1 MNWQFVAEEDRVR
14 GRRDPIDHSTLPP
27 ARRAGNFTGLHCS
40 KPTTSADGGAALS
53 EAETLFEDEATVRE
67 RIAQRLSGVE
77 RIIVVMSG
85 KGGVGKSAV
94 SVNLALALAQLGRSV
109 GLLDADLNG
118 PSVAKML
125 GLRGQPLR
133 VTGAGDLGA
142 VPGPRGL
149 RVQSM
154 DFFMQGSQALDW
166 DGPAGEGASA
176 RSALEQAAIGD
187 LLGRTEWGAL
197 DHLVIDLAPGADRL
211 PALARWLPP
220 VAAAVAVT
228 IPTEVA
234 LLAVERSLRRV
245 YDLRFPLIGIV
256 ENMGTS
262 ICGKCGA
269 EGPLFRETSG
279 IEIDLGSEVIA
290 RVPFDTRL
298 AEAADAGQPFLDA
311 NADSIAAQ
319 AFAQLAE
326 RVDAYQ
332 QPGPEGESW

>member
-1 MNWQFVAEEDRVR
+1 MSDSAPRASETTFEGIEEM
-14 GRRDPIDHSTLPP
+14 L
-27 ARRAGNFTGLHCS
+27 
-40 KPTTSADGGAALS
+40 
-53 EAETLFEDEATVRE
+53 EDEAVVRE
-67 RIAQRLSGVE
+67 RVHHGLAAVE
-77 RIIVVMSG
+77 RVVVVMSG

-94 SVNLALALAQLGRSV
+94 SVNLALALAARGHAV

-125 GLRGQPLR
+125 GLRGQPVR
-133 VTGAGDLGA
+133 VTTSGALGA

-149 RVQSM
+149 QVQSM
-154 DFFMQGSQALDW
+154 DFFLQGSQALDW
-166 DGPAGEGASA
+166 DGPAGEGSNA
-176 RSALEQAAIGD
+176 RSALEQAAIAD

-197 DHLVIDLAPGADRL
+197 DRLVVDLAPGADRL

-220 VAAAVAVT
+220 IAAALAVT

-256 ENMGTS
+256 ENMGS
-262 ICGKCGA
+262 SVCANCGA

-279 IEIDLGSEVIA
+279 MDIDLGSEVIA
-290 RVPFDTRL
+290 RVPFDPKL
-298 AEAADAGQPFLDA
+298 AAAADAGRPFLEGPA
-311 NADSIAAQ
+311 LASLAGR
-319 AFAQLAE
+319 AFSALAE
-326 RVDAYQ
+326 RVDAYE